1 MQPQKIFRGLKCLYG
16 DLRFLI
22 RRETDFYQV
31 KPKSAI
37 LFLTYRCNSRCK
49 TCTMWKRIN
58 KNEIEKELGLDE
70 WKLVVD
76 KLIVENIKIFELF
89 GGNVLLRKK
98 VLIDIMKYLH
108 KKGAIIHLATN
119 QIGLDDEVAQNIV
132 RYANTVYVSTDGVDE
147 YQEKIRGIAHSG
159 EIGKLAIQKL
169 LHYRNLLAHNH
180 NRVRIVCNCTVSKL
194 NINLLES
201 IAQYAVKMG
210 FDEVHFEY
218 LGEFKK
224 ADVSRSKIDHITPD
238 PHFIEQDVS
247 MLANREEALKIK
259 KSLKNIRTVFK
270 NESINIVTTN
280 IDLLSIENLYKGTI
294 PHKKCYIE
302 RNIVTVDPYGN
313 IVSCPFICNYVYGNV
328 CQKEFDRVWNKERH
342 HFFRQAQNFNKLPM
356 CKSCILGIIYNNGIL
371 KSLQRIYFERIRPR
385 LSNVRPKKRC
395 P

>member
-16 DLRFLI
+16 DFRFLI
-22 RRETDFYQV
+22 KREVDFYQV

-49 TCTMWKRIN
+49 TCTMWKRIH
-58 KNEIEKELGLDE
+58 KNEIEKELGFDE
-70 WKLVVD
+70 WKIIVD
-76 KLIVENIKIFELF
+76 RLIATNIKVFELF

-98 VLIDIMKYLH
+98 VLIDILKYLRE
-108 KKGAIIHLATN
+108 KGAIIHLATN
-119 QIGLDDEVAQNIV
+119 QIGLDDEVAQTIV
-132 RYANTVYVSTDGVDE
+132 QCANTVYVSTDGVDE

-169 LHYRNLLAHNH
+169 LHYRSLLSHDH

-201 IAQYAVKMG
+201 IARYAVKMG
-210 FDEVHFEY
+210 YDEVHFEY

-224 ADVSRSKIDHITPD
+224 ADVAESKISNITPD
-238 PHFIEQDVS
+238 PHFMEQDVS
-247 MLANREEALKIK
+247 MLASRNEALKIK
-259 KSLKNIRTVFK
+259 KSLKNIRKIFK

-302 RNIVTVDPYGN
+302 RSIVTVDPYGN
-313 IVSCPFICNYVYGNV
+313 LVPCPFICNYVYGNFLHN
-328 CQKEFDRVWNKERH
+328 EFDRIWNNGKH
-342 HFFRQAQNFNKLPM
+342 QYFRQTQNSNALTM

-395 P
+395 Q